1 MVGLFTETI
10 DSCAAGN
17 GLVGLNVGGFRQLM
31 TNVVQLGDDGKGCG
45 TRMMLISQANLKN
58 NNNKLTVW
66 REFEISRF
74 IWFDRSNLGGLQR
87 VRAMECSMIFKNLS
101 VYRVPSTVDPVALET
116 HLEKRPFKPCV
127 SGQESSMG
135 FARIFG
141 TNSRVFSCG
150 GFHLVCLK
158 SEERKV
164 PPAVVKTKLK
174 KVIEAEE
181 RALGRRVN
189 RDERRDLDTQVRA
202 DLLRSAEDFVQGHD
216 TWAYLD
222 SQAHL
227 LVINTTSAK
236 TANSVA
242 ELLKG
247 GFSDK
252 LLFPLNPS
260 RDVCAQMT
268 TWLKDKQTPEP
279 FSAGVKCDLTDD
291 TGTLKYNKL
300 NLDDPRL
307 VNYLAEGMRVTC
319 LALAM
324 GERCTFT
331 LAEDFTLKSW
341 VLSATSLTDVDH
353 GTGEPLEELAGDL
366 IFMGTEVRELLKG
379 LLAALGGESPEDE
392 VR

>member
-1 MVGLFTETI
+1 
-10 DSCAAGN
+10 
-17 GLVGLNVGGFRQLM
+17 
-31 TNVVQLGDDGKGCG
+31 
-45 TRMMLISQANLKN
+45 
-58 NNNKLTVW
+58 
-66 REFEISRF
+66 
-74 IWFDRSNLGGLQR
+74 
-87 VRAMECSMIFKNLS
+87 MECSMIFKNLS
-101 VYRVPSTVDPVALET
+101 VYRVPATIDAVALET
-116 HLEKRPFKPCV
+116 HLDKRPFKACQP
-127 SGQESSMG
+127 GQESSMG

-141 TNSRVFSCG
+141 TNSRLFSCG

-164 PPAVVKTKLK
+164 PPAVIKTKLK

-181 RALGRRVN
+181 RVLGRRVN

-202 DLLRSAEDFVQGHD
+202 DLMRSAEDFIQGHD

-222 SQAHL
+222 PDEHL

-236 TANSVA
+236 TASSLA
-242 ELLKG
+242 ELVKG
-247 GFSDK
+247 GISDK

-260 RDVCAQMT
+260 HDVCAQMT

-324 GERCTFT
+324 GDRSTFT
-331 LAEDFTLKSW
+331 LSEDFTLKSW
-341 VLSATSLTDVDH
+341 VLSPTALVDVDH

-366 IFMGTEVRELLKG
+366 VFMGTEVRELLKE
-379 LLAALGGESPEDE
+379 LLAALGGESAVTE
-392 VR
+392 V